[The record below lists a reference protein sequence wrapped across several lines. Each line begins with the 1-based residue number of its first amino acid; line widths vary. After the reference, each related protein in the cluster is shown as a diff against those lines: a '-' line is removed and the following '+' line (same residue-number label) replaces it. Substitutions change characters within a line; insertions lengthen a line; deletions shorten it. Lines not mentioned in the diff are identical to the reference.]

1 MIEPFDLIDL
11 SVPLEHQSASEPV
24 PGSIHYVKH
33 EDEGLKQMQNFF
45 GITPEDLV
53 WSQGQGLAIAI
64 LPNKHRDE
72 LDTNDQFFHPVRDPG
87 PRFLASV
94 AQSRSPKLWEAVRL

>member
-64 LPNKHRDE
+64 LPKHPSGRARYE
-72 LDTNDQFFHPVRDPG
+72 RPILSPSSRPRTPVSGKCRSIP
-87 PRFLASV
+87 LA
-94 AQSRSPKLWEAVRL
+94 

>member
-45 GITPEDLV
+45 GITHAV
-53 WSQGQGLAIAI
+53 HVNQ
-64 LPNKHRDE
+64 N
-72 LDTNDQFFHPVRDPG
+72 
-87 PRFLASV
+87 PRFSFGRPQRICSV
-94 AQSRSPKLWEAVRL
+94 QITVKLLLLHIFRKFHQRNSTN

>member
-33 EDEGLKQMQNFF
+33 EDEGLKQSFWVSCLHVK
-45 GITPEDLV
+45 IAAASAV
-53 WSQGQGLAIAI
+53 WCRAIAMV
-64 LPNKHRDE
+64 PKH
-72 LDTNDQFFHPVRDPG
+72 NSG
-87 PRFLASV
+87 
-94 AQSRSPKLWEAVRL
+94 

>member
-53 WSQGQGLAIAI
+53 VEAVPADASG
-64 LPNKHRDE
+64 R
-72 LDTNDQFFHPVRDPG
+72 
-87 PRFLASV
+87 LASYTV
-94 AQSRSPKLWEAVRL
+94 VEVVPTIP

>member
-24 PGSIHYVKH
+24 PGSIHYFKH

-53 WSQGQGLAIAI
+53 CSQGQGLALAI
-64 LPNKHRDE
+64 LPK
-72 LDTNDQFFHPVRDPG
+72 QPSG
-87 PRFLASV
+87 
-94 AQSRSPKLWEAVRL
+94 